1 MGIVVNRPEIYKFKA
16 LYNIPAYYLYSK
28 SVSEGFTNNEV
39 NKISLKVTIYD
50 VWTDHDLT
58 DTENKVNILD
68 YLMKKR
74 NRKWFPNQ

>member
-50 VWTDHDLT
+50 V
-58 DTENKVNILD
+58 
-68 YLMKKR
+68 
-74 NRKWFPNQ
+74 